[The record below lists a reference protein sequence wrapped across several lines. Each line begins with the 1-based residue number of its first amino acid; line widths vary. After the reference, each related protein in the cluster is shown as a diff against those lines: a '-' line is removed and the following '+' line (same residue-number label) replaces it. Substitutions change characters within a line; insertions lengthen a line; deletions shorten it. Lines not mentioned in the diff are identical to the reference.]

1 MESQQKKIAKLLV
14 TVQKPNNMIFDEFEI
29 FSQTYFGKL
38 TNIVDYF
45 ETFGSQEKAISLM
58 SSRDE
63 RGNTPFDI
71 GEFTAMHI
79 LECIKLCL
87 KHQ

>member
-1 MESQQKKIAKLLV
+1 MESQQKKIPKLLV
-14 TVQKPNNMIFDEFEI
+14 TVQKPNNMILDEFEI

-45 ETFGSQEKAISLM
+45 ETFGSQEKTISLM
-58 SSRDE
+58 ASKDE

-71 GEFTAMHI
+71 GKIT
-79 LECIKLCL
+79 CIYA
-87 KHQ
+87 